1 LPEDA
6 PFELAAFRV
15 SHFKFAEFSIQ
26 HSEFSTHPMPLTPT
40 QTRALLVRLGIV
52 PRKNLGQNFLV
63 DGNLVR
69 KSLELA
75 HLTAGDVVV
84 EIGAGLGTLTEALL
98 TADAEVFSIEV
109 DRHLDQNLRTTLQ
122 PKFLEKFHLLEGD
135 AVEHPRAG
143 LPDNHPALTSGTY
156 KVVANLPYSV
166 STPWLDALLSG
177 PLPERVV
184 LMLQREAAERFT
196 AGPGT
201 AERSAIS
208 IFTEAAFIR
217 TDSHSVSRTCFFPVP
232 KVDSMLLCLTRRPDA
247 RKFHPAT
254 KKLIREFF
262 TQRRKQIGSLA
273 RRAQNPAVEKWLEN
287 LPKYGLDVQAR
298 PEDVTLAAW
307 NELDEFLYS

>member
-1 LPEDA
+1 
-6 PFELAAFRV
+6 
-15 SHFKFAEFSIQ
+15 
-26 HSEFSTHPMPLTPT
+26 MPLTPT
-40 QTRALLVRLGIV
+40 QTRILLIRLGIV

-75 HLTAGDVVV
+75 QIVPGDVVV
-84 EIGAGLGTLTEALL
+84 EIGAGLGTLSEELL
-98 TADAEVFSIEV
+98 LEGAEVFSVEI
-109 DRHLDQNLRTTLQ
+109 DRHLDRNLRSSLLPQ
-122 PKFLEKFHLLEGD
+122 FPEKFHLLEGD

-143 LPDNHPALTSGTY
+143 LPDNHPALTDGTY

-177 PLPERVV
+177 PLPQRVV
-184 LMLQREAAERFT
+184 LMLQREAADRFT

-201 AERSAIS
+201 SERSAVS
-208 IFTEAAFIR
+208 IFTEAAFDR
-217 TDSHSVSRTCFFPVP
+217 TDSHSVTRTCFYPVP

-247 RKFHPAT
+247 RAFHPTT

-273 RRAQNPAVEKWLEN
+273 RRTQNSALEKWLEN
-287 LPKYGLDVQAR
+287 LPQHGLDTQAR
-298 PEDVTLAAW
+298 PEDIVLPAW
-307 NELDEFLYS
+307 VDLDDKITSLLPL

>member
-1 LPEDA
+1 
-6 PFELAAFRV
+6 
-15 SHFKFAEFSIQ
+15 
-26 HSEFSTHPMPLTPT
+26 MPLTPT
-40 QTRALLVRLGIV
+40 QTRVLLIRLGIV

-75 HLTAGDVVV
+75 QLAPGDVVV
-84 EIGAGLGTLTEALL
+84 EIGAGLGTLTEELL
-98 TADAEVFSIEV
+98 EAGAEVFSVEI

-122 PKFLEKFHLLEGD
+122 PKFPENFHLLEGD
-135 AVEHPRAG
+135 AVEHPCAG
-143 LPDNHPALTSGTY
+143 LPDNHPSLTNGTY

-177 PLPERVV
+177 PLPERLV

-208 IFTEAAFIR
+208 IFTEAAFLR
-217 TDSHSVSRTCFFPVP
+217 ADSHSVSRTCFFPVP

-247 RKFHPAT
+247 RAFHPAT

-273 RRAQNPAVEKWLEN
+273 RRTQIPAVEKWLAN
-287 LPKYGLDVQAR
+287 LSTHGLDSHAR

-307 NELDEFLYS
+307 TELNEILGS

>member
-1 LPEDA
+1 
-6 PFELAAFRV
+6 
-15 SHFKFAEFSIQ
+15 
-26 HSEFSTHPMPLTPT
+26 MPLTPT
-40 QTRALLVRLGIV
+40 QTRILLIRLGIV

-75 HLTAGDVVV
+75 EIKPGDVAV
-84 EIGAGLGTLTEALL
+84 EIGAGLGTLSEELL
-98 TADAEVFSIEV
+98 MEGAEVFAVEI
-109 DRHLDQNLRTTLQ
+109 DRHLDRNLRASLL
-122 PKFLEKFHLLEGD
+122 PMFPEKFHLLEGD

-143 LPDNHPALTSGTY
+143 LPDNHPALTGGTY

-201 AERSAIS
+201 SERSAIS
-208 IFTEAAFIR
+208 IFTEAAFHR
-217 TDSHSVSRTCFFPVP
+217 ADSHSVTRTCFYPVP

-247 RKFHPAT
+247 RAFHPTT
-254 KKLIREFF
+254 KKIIREFF

-273 RRAQNPAVEKWLEN
+273 RRTQETSLASWLEK
-287 LPKYGLDVQAR
+287 LPTHGLDAHAR
-298 PEDVTLAAW
+298 PEDITLSAW
-307 NELDEFLYS
+307 LELDNLIR

>member
-1 LPEDA
+1 
-6 PFELAAFRV
+6 
-15 SHFKFAEFSIQ
+15 
-26 HSEFSTHPMPLTPT
+26 MPLTPT

-75 HLTAGDVVV
+75 QIIPGDVVV
-84 EIGAGLGTLTEALL
+84 EIGAGLGTLSEALL
-98 TADAEVFSIEV
+98 SAGAVVFAVEV
-109 DRHLDQNLRTTLQ
+109 DRHLDHHLRTTLL
-122 PKFLEKFHLLEGD
+122 PKFPDKFHLLEGD

-143 LPDNHPALTSGTY
+143 LPDNHPALTGGTY

-177 PLPERVV
+177 PLPERLV

-201 AERSAIS
+201 AGRSAIS
-208 IFTEAAFIR
+208 IFTEAAFDR
-217 TDSHSVSRTCFFPVP
+217 ADSHAVSRTCFYPIP
-232 KVDSMLLCLTRRPDA
+232 KVDSILLGLRRRADA
-247 RKFHPAT
+247 RAFHPAT

-273 RRAQNPAVEKWLEN
+273 RRAQNPALERWLAN
-287 LPKYGLDVQAR
+287 LPAHGLDAQAR
-298 PEDVTLAAW
+298 PEDVVLGAW
-307 NELDEFLYS
+307 LELDKLFSSKD

>member
-1 LPEDA
+1 
-6 PFELAAFRV
+6 
-15 SHFKFAEFSIQ
+15 
-26 HSEFSTHPMPLTPT
+26 MPLTPT
-40 QTRALLVRLGIV
+40 QTRVLLIRLGIV

-75 HLTAGDVVV
+75 QLTPGDVVV
-84 EIGAGLGTLTEALL
+84 EIGAGLGTLTEELL
-98 TADAEVFSIEV
+98 EAGAEVYSVEI

-122 PKFLEKFHLLEGD
+122 PKFPEKFHLLEGD

-177 PLPERVV
+177 PLPERLV

-208 IFTEAAFIR
+208 IFTEAAFLR
-217 TDSHSVSRTCFFPVP
+217 ADSHSVSRTCFFPVP
-232 KVDSMLLCLTRRPDA
+232 KVDSVLLCLIRRPDA
-247 RKFHPAT
+247 RAFHPTT

-273 RRAQNPAVEKWLEN
+273 RRAQIPAVEKWLET
-287 LPKYGLDVQAR
+287 LPAYDLDIQAR
-298 PEDVTLAAW
+298 PENVTMDAWLA
-307 NELDEFLYS
+307 LDRLLQA

>member
-1 LPEDA
+1 
-6 PFELAAFRV
+6 
-15 SHFKFAEFSIQ
+15 
-26 HSEFSTHPMPLTPT
+26 MPLTPT
-40 QTRALLVRLGIV
+40 QTRILLIRLGIV

-75 HLTAGDVVV
+75 EIVPGDVVV
-84 EIGAGLGTLTEALL
+84 EIGAGLGTLSEELL
-98 TADAEVFSIEV
+98 TEGAEVFAVEI
-109 DRHLDQNLRTTLQ
+109 DRHLDRNLRASLL
-122 PKFLEKFHLLEGD
+122 PIFPEKFHLLEGD

-143 LPDNHPALTSGTY
+143 LPDNHPALIGGTY
-156 KVVANLPYSV
+156 KIVANLPYSV

-201 AERSAIS
+201 SERSAIS
-208 IFTEAAFIR
+208 IFTEAAFDR
-217 TDSHSVSRTCFFPVP
+217 ADSHPVTRTCFYPVP
-232 KVDSMLLCLTRRPDA
+232 KVDSILLGLRRRADA
-247 RKFHPAT
+247 HTFHLVT

-273 RRAQNPAVEKWLEN
+273 RRAEQPGLDKWLES
-287 LPKYGLDVQAR
+287 LPTHGLTTQSR
-298 PEDVTLAAW
+298 PEDITLEAW
-307 NELDEFLYS
+307 VELDQAILGLLLP